1 MNFAARTSAL
11 KRLRPVCARLEG
23 TSMEALAARRGA
35 RRISFTLYNKEYI
48 RSRNPTQSA
57 AAPKPSSKSALKP
70 PKPQAP
76 YPASLCSLTGFAR
89 ELPA

>member
-1 MNFAARTSAL
+1 MNFAARTRAF

-23 TSMEALAARRGA
+23 TSRGVLAAPRRA

-48 RSRNPTQSA
+48 RSRNPAPSA
-57 AAPKPSSKSALKP
+57 AAPKPSSMSALKP

-76 YPASLCSLTGFAR
+76 YPASLCSLTGFVR
-89 ELPA
+89 ELHA